1 MREFTRL
8 VEARNIQI
16 RTDLFI
22 IDGEPKDNIIL
33 LESQKMRIKARV
45 KL

>member
-1 MREFTRL
+1 MREFSGL

-22 IDGEPKDNIIL
+22 IDGELKDNIIL
-33 LESQKMRIKARV
+33 WES
-45 KL
+45 